1 MKKDYT
7 IAVAGT
13 GYVGLSIATLL
24 SQHHKVMAVDIVKE
38 KVDLIN
44 NRKSPIQ
51 DNYIEKYLAEK
62 ELNLTATLDTP
73 LHGTGYVPVTKALA
87 LDGFTQIEIVKE
99 QAVMDGNFPT
109 VVSPNPEDRRA
120 LELGIEQAKK
130 TDADIVLGTDPDS
143 DRVGIAVKGS
153 DGSYQLVT
161 GNQVGAL
168 LMSFILKNTDLSKYS
183 HPAIV
188 KTIVTSELGADIARK
203 QGINVF
209 STLTGFKFIGEK
221 ITQFEQAKLKENA
234 EQDYDFLFGYMIIVS
249 RIFRNEFSGASYFY
263 VDDSVIFTNDVIETE
278 FKEQL
283 KEINKQIEAKERE
296 ILQKHS
302 EENLKIYPCK
312 TKEFYESYLYGVHIL
327 FLACYLHDISM
338 VKIPACDSFLLD
350 TDKADELA
358 KTLLDSYNEE
368 FNKANLTKNV
378 QGNDIDILSVKKYML
393 DSYRKIDNYFEEAV
407 RSKHANDS
415 AAEIRKRSEL
425 NYLDTSMREL
435 VAEVSEAH
443 GADERDI
450 YGIKSVASKQLISIK
465 FDKILL
471 RLADLLDMSSYRVSK
486 PILYHNVEQMSEES
500 AFHWIS
506 HLLTKGYS
514 LRTEYEITDNAHVL
528 APKNII
534 EKLVLEIPVNISQ
547 MSALTCGRT
556 CKKVGIDRNRL
567 SQQGIVLVCGQECKD
582 NGNQERNCNFLC
594 KWFCVKNENLIKELA
609 ALKEYL
615 NRNKNNYF
623 KSAIEI
629 RIKCNDRTSL
639 DARQFEIL
647 NEYIGKM

>member
-1 MKKDYT
+1 MQKRKNIDMLRFYGGDVRERTDDGVLIDTCKDDLWSDKTAYRT
-7 IAVAGT
+7 LNALLFD
-13 GYVGLSIATLL
+13 GY
-24 SQHHKVMAVDIVKE
+24 E
-38 KVDLIN
+38 N
-44 NRKSPIQ
+44 
-51 DNYIEKYLAEK
+51 EK
-62 ELNLTATLDTP
+62 ERIFKEGNKLNPVFVRRLKDTIKIYTGIFK
-73 LHGTGYVPVTKALA
+73 LMCMEKQKKVSSFRARRVDRKNSLNAYEKGCTQSFVSCSKGGYGTQFANK
-87 LDGFTQIEIVKE
+87 
-99 QAVMDGNFPT
+99 
-109 VVSPNPEDRRA
+109 
-120 LELGIEQAKK
+120 
-130 TDADIVLGTDPDS
+130 
-143 DRVGIAVKGS
+143 
-153 DGSYQLVT
+153 
-161 GNQVGAL
+161 NQVIL
-168 LMSFILKNTDLSKYS
+168 LEVEVSGESPYIDFQQK
-183 HPAIV
+183 
-188 KTIVTSELGADIARK
+188 
-203 QGINVF
+203 
-209 STLTGFKFIGEK
+209 LTED
-221 ITQFEQAKLKENA
+221 E
-234 EQDYDFLFGYMIIVS
+234 Y
-249 RIFRNEFSGASYFY
+249 
-263 VDDSVIFTNDVIETE
+263 
-278 FKEQL
+278 
-283 KEINKQIEAKERE
+283 
-296 ILQKHS
+296 
-302 EENLKIYPCK
+302 IY
-312 TKEFYESYLYGVHIL
+312 YIL

>member
-1 MKKDYT
+1 MFNYKENYNKWLEDNFFDEETREELSNITDEKEIEDRFYRDLEFGTGGLRGVMGAGTNRMNKYT
-7 IAVAGT
+7 IGKATKGLGMYLLDHYGVEACAKRGVVIGYDTRNNSKDFSEITANVLT
-13 GYVGLSIATLL
+13 GMGIKVYLHSEARPTPQLSF
-24 SQHHKVMAVDIVKE
+24 SVKF
-38 KVDLIN
+38 
-44 NRKSPIQ
+44 
-51 DNYIEKYLAEK
+51 
-62 ELNLTATLDTP
+62 LN
-73 LHGTGYVPVTKALA
+73 ALA
-87 LDGFTQIEIVKE
+87 GVVITASHNPKEYNGYKVYILDITNAIAI
-99 QAVMDGNFPT
+99 
-109 VVSPNPEDRRA
+109 
-120 LELGIEQAKK
+120 IYIIYIKK
-130 TDADIVLGTDPDS
+130 TQ
-143 DRVGIAVKGS
+143 K
-153 DGSYQLVT
+153 
-161 GNQVGAL
+161 
-168 LMSFILKNTDLSKYS
+168 ILKSINAMNLLKLLLILCVVLLIGIIINAVN
-183 HPAIV
+183 PLLVVWGIRNNFRFFAFFFVCIV
-188 KTIVTSELGADIARK
+188 I
-203 QGINVF
+203 
-209 STLTGFKFIGEK
+209 
-221 ITQFEQAKLKENA
+221 
-234 EQDYDFLFGYMIIVS
+234 
-249 RIFRNEFSGASYFY
+249 
-263 VDDSVIFTNDVIETE
+263 
-278 FKEQL
+278 
-283 KEINKQIEAKERE
+283 
-296 ILQKHS
+296 
-302 EENLKIYPCK
+302 
-312 TKEFYESYLYGVHIL
+312 
-327 FLACYLHDISM
+327 
-338 VKIPACDSFLLD
+338 
-350 TDKADELA
+350 
-358 KTLLDSYNEE
+358 
-368 FNKANLTKNV
+368 
-378 QGNDIDILSVKKYML
+378 L

>member
-1 MKKDYT
+1 MTQLDEKMLKQYYKAFKSQTNNKETVKK
-7 IAVAGT
+7 
-13 GYVGLSIATLL
+13 S
-24 SQHHKVMAVDIVKE
+24 KDINVC
-38 KVDLIN
+38 
-44 NRKSPIQ
+44 
-51 DNYIEKYLAEK
+51 
-62 ELNLTATLDTP
+62 
-73 LHGTGYVPVTKALA
+73 
-87 LDGFTQIEIVKE
+87 
-99 QAVMDGNFPT
+99 GNIKQCEFA
-109 VVSPNPEDRRA
+109 R
-120 LELGIEQAKK
+120 
-130 TDADIVLGTDPDS
+130 
-143 DRVGIAVKGS
+143 GIAQGLPQ
-153 DGSYQLVT
+153 SYFL
-161 GNQVGAL
+161 GN
-168 LMSFILKNTDLSKYS
+168 I
-183 HPAIV
+183 
-188 KTIVTSELGADIARK
+188 
-203 QGINVF
+203 
-209 STLTGFKFIGEK
+209 
-221 ITQFEQAKLKENA
+221 
-234 EQDYDFLFGYMIIVS
+234 YMIIVS

-312 TKEFYESYLYGVHIL
+312 TKEFYESYLYGVHVHL
-327 FLACYLHDISM
+327 
-338 VKIPACDSFLLD
+338 
-350 TDKADELA
+350 
-358 KTLLDSYNEE
+358 EE
-368 FNKANLTKNV
+368 K
-378 QGNDIDILSVKKYML
+378 
-393 DSYRKIDNYFEEAV
+393 
-407 RSKHANDS
+407 S
-415 AAEIRKRSEL
+415 A
-425 NYLDTSMREL
+425 Y
-435 VAEVSEAH
+435 
-443 GADERDI
+443 ERDI

>member
-1 MKKDYT
+1 MKSIRLWMLHLFVYEIPEKKDYK
-7 IAVAGT
+7 
-13 GYVGLSIATLL
+13 LLL
-24 SQHHKVMAVDIVKE
+24 SNLSRLIPSDFYGNRVSTKPECLFKSWKKQYQKYNQNSNDALKKYHTSLEYKYEVTLDLENFFPTINPIIIYHYIVKNLPAHLKKEDMNLMKRLLRKLLFCKLVTQLDE
-38 KVDLIN
+38 KMLKQYYKAFKSQTNNKETVKKSKDIN
-44 NRKSPIQ
+44 
-51 DNYIEKYLAEK
+51 
-62 ELNLTATLDTP
+62 
-73 LHGTGYVPVTKALA
+73 VC
-87 LDGFTQIEIVKE
+87 
-99 QAVMDGNFPT
+99 GNIKQCEFA
-109 VVSPNPEDRRA
+109 R
-120 LELGIEQAKK
+120 
-130 TDADIVLGTDPDS
+130 
-143 DRVGIAVKGS
+143 GIAQGLPQ
-153 DGSYQLVT
+153 SYFL
-161 GNQVGAL
+161 GN
-168 LMSFILKNTDLSKYS
+168 I
-183 HPAIV
+183 
-188 KTIVTSELGADIARK
+188 
-203 QGINVF
+203 
-209 STLTGFKFIGEK
+209 
-221 ITQFEQAKLKENA
+221 
-234 EQDYDFLFGYMIIVS
+234 YMIIVS

-312 TKEFYESYLYGVHIL
+312 TKEFYESYLYGVHVHL
-327 FLACYLHDISM
+327 EEKSAYTRLDSLDEGEVYLKSISRQM
-338 VKIPACDSFLLD
+338 SQAGSDFFKMHSDEENKNLEKKFAVLSEQVKIKSEQL
-350 TDKADELA
+350 E
-358 KTLLDSYNEE
+358 
-368 FNKANLTKNV
+368 KANLTKNV